1 MTKLSIIITKDC
13 SSKDILTQLEIF
25 DFKDIHLNLLWLM
38 AEKQSD
44 NLLEAFIQKNGI
56 TYTQMTFPIDNDLQM
71 MDLLDFLESS
81 YFMFLDTT
89 KEYPNDYFNRMFEN
103 NTEEIDQSGP
113 NRTDKYMIR
122 MLRAAQQSKYGLG
135 IMKKDIQRN
144 FEELRT
150 SAVYDIADIQNNSF
164 LELSLSEHI
173 DQAFYQQAQ
182 RLKIEKKYYQP
193 NYQAIEY
200 YQSLEEYI
208 RAIKKEAPLLS
219 FQNKENASGF
229 PIYFLLLIG
238 LSLILA
244 LFVPVGIIIFF
255 VLAALYILSI
265 GLESL
270 AISTIKHQGELFM
283 GLLIFFP
290 FLHMIYLLY
299 YFKAF
304 LTNTGQNKGND

>member
-13 SSKDILTQLEIF
+13 SSKDILAHLETF
-25 DFKDIHLNLLWLM
+25 DFKDIHLNLLWLNT
-38 AEKQSD
+38 ENKSD
-44 NLLEAFIQKNGI
+44 ELLEKFIQEKAI
-56 TYTQMTFPIDNDLQM
+56 HYTQIAYPIDNDLQM
-71 MDLLDFLESS
+71 MDLKDSFGNS

-89 KEYPNDYFNRMFEN
+89 KDYPDDYFKRMFEK
-103 NTEEIDQSGP
+103 NTDEIEEQGP

-144 FEELRT
+144 YEELKT
-150 SAVYDIADIQNNSF
+150 SAVYSMADIQNNSF

-173 DQAFYQQAQ
+173 DQEFYQLAQ

-193 NYQAIEY
+193 DYRAIEY
-200 YQSLEEYI
+200 FQSLEEYI